1 MRPPL
6 CPASAQLALLLS
18 PWRTP
23 FSSHLFSFVPF
34 PRYQK
39 QQRWKN
45 NRRVIQFPLC
55 SLHKEP
61 SRPQSAQAVS
71 WTLASSF
78 LLPSFLLNYFLW
90 LLRRGHCL
98 IPIMSNTKSAVR
110 SCTSALTD
118 AAALPGCDVF
128 TDSSCYSGLNGVYFC
143 LCGVSLVWLLSLK
156 NDFIFVFFRHI
167 SFSIFIFCKKKI
179 KENLN
184 KGLVLLRISRFDSIS
199 IRFGEDSSIGVVQ
212 RSVCGRVNIT
222 VRYGTIYKT
231 ERP

>member
-143 LCGVSLVWLLSLK
+143 LCGVSLVWLMSLK
-156 NDFIFVFFRHI
+156 NDFIFGVFFRHI
-167 SFSIFIFCKKKI
+167 SFSIFIFCKKKSKKNQNQI
-179 KENLN
+179 L
-184 KGLVLLRISRFDSIS
+184 
-199 IRFGEDSSIGVVQ
+199 IRAWY
-212 RSVCGRVNIT
+212 C
-222 VRYGTIYKT
+222 
-231 ERP
+231 